1 MPPEYPAVPSAASQ
15 PQPGLR
21 PSAETTIASPPEEAA
36 PAGAGVDGNA
46 RLTSVTGVLLLALL
60 ALEGVSILSVR
71 QMITLHVFVGVLLL
85 GPVLLKSGSTVY
97 RFPRYYTGAAA
108 YRAKGPPH
116 LLLRILG
123 PILIVSSL
131 SVLGTG
137 IALLGVEPSRSDALL
152 TAHQVSFAV
161 WFAVTTVHVLGHLY
175 AAVRSSWAELRRPPN
190 TLAARRRVRFALIA
204 VALLLGVGAAAALL
218 PSAAPWTNNTS
229 AHHHQPHE

>member
-1 MPPEYPAVPSAASQ
+1 MPPEYPAVPSAAKQPRPGSQ
-15 PQPGLR
+15 P
-21 PSAETTIASPPEEAA
+21 SADAGIGSAPEDPA

-46 RLTSVTGVLLLALL
+46 RLTAVTGMLLLALL
-60 ALEGVSILSVR
+60 ALEGLTILSVR
-71 QMITLHVFVGVLLL
+71 QLITLHVFVGVLLL

-97 RFPRYYTGAAA
+97 RFARYYTGAAA

-131 SVLGTG
+131 TVLGTG
-137 IALLGVEPSRSDALL
+137 IALLGMKPSRSEALL

-175 AAVRSSWAELRRPPN
+175 GAARSSWAELRRPPN
-190 TLAARRRVRFALIA
+190 TVAARRRRVRFALIA
-204 VALLLGVGAAAALL
+204 LALLLGVGAAAALL
-218 PSAAPWTNNTS
+218 PSAAPWTSSTN
-229 AHHHQPHE
+229 AHHQPGD